1 MKSFKNGL
9 TVILTASWFLSCAY
23 FNTFYNAQQ
32 YFKEAEEDL
41 LKNQASDKLSKKTD
55 ESLAKAIDKCN
66 TVLSNFPES
75 RWRDDAL
82 LLKGK
87 AQYYRGSFSIAKAT
101 LERLNSEHPESD
113 LVADADLWL
122 VRCRWKL
129 GEGDASLD
137 ALLSLITE
145 PKESKGG
152 SARDRLALGHQM
164 AGDIYIERQQLD
176 SALWHY
182 GISGDYARSSSER
195 SNVYYRV
202 GELAFENLL
211 YNYALDN
218 YRKVIDLGG
227 DAKQVEK
234 AHLQIVRITRLE
246 KQWDQTV
253 SEVQNLL
260 SNDKFIGIRADL
272 HLELAK
278 LYETQSNFD
287 DAISRYRLIT
297 EEFPKTLTSAEAY
310 YHLGIIALQMQK
322 DYGQARKYFDSV
334 VKEKRASIYAPS
346 AKAKKKEID
355 DLLTASAEVERLEAE
370 LSEIRGA
377 SRAGEQITVTD
388 NVDGSE
394 TDSIASLLP
403 SEIVS
408 ADTAAILNS
417 LDENLYAVGE
427 LLAFHFAERDSGV
440 RVFERLLKSSS
451 SNVKRP
457 QALYALSQLYAEM
470 GDTSRA
476 IELADLTM
484 ADYPDSEYAGAVAA
498 SRGIVIE
505 DAAADLLKIA
515 ETQQASNP
523 EAALKTY
530 AELVRGFPSSRFVPL
545 SLLATATIYDRQLND
560 MANSLLFYSKL
571 IEQYPETE
579 QAQFARSRYDELTL
593 LQISLTDTIAD
604 TLSGTDEN

>member
-1 MKSFKNGL
+1 
-9 TVILTASWFLSCAY
+9 
-23 FNTFYNAQQ
+23 
-32 YFKEAEEDL
+32 
-41 LKNQASDKLSKKTD
+41 
-55 ESLAKAIDKCN
+55 
-66 TVLSNFPES
+66 
-75 RWRDDAL
+75 
-82 LLKGK
+82 
-87 AQYYRGSFSIAKAT
+87 
-101 LERLNSEHPESD
+101 
-113 LVADADLWL
+113 
-122 VRCRWKL
+122 
-129 GEGDASLD
+129 
-137 ALLSLITE
+137 
-145 PKESKGG
+145 
-152 SARDRLALGHQM
+152 M